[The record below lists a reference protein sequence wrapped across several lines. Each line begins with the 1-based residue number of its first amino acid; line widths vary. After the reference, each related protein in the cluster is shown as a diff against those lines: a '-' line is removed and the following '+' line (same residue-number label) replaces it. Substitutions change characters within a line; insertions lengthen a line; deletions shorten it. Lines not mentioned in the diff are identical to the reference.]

1 MASGNKGQGNCA
13 ADEATRTSHEDSH
26 FSLARRSDQPKKR
39 TTAACIIRS
48 VDYCFAVKVGMPVL
62 PSD

>member
-13 ADEATRTSHEDSH
+13 ANEATRTSQKDSH
-26 FSLARRSDQPKKR
+26 FSLARRSDQPKNGS
-39 TTAACIIRS
+39 CIIRS
-48 VDYCFAVKVGMPVL
+48 VDYCFAVKVGMPAF